1 MHRIP
6 RFWEGFSLP
15 PSFAGKNAMKH
26 PAHGQNQGAL
36 ARVDSKPVGRR
47 RLDDIAPIRAMD
59 AVVALYSE
67 GEHEL
72 SEAII
77 ASLSRA
83 VFEGRH
89 GRPAGPAQR
98 ALARISY
105 RVLKWT
111 TTRRKC
117 DGEGYEG
124 GAFRN
129 PILERSGHPY
139 ARALLDSTSRET
151 ESLVD
156 GGDPMNGP
164 YMMVCPEILKVSN
177 VWDRLFLHSVQSR
190 DVQLRF
196 IFETRA
202 TYDAARSR
210 LKTGGVVRL
219 KAVAAGTG
227 LSMILAY
234 DRLIKEGHNPARI
247 TVRIT
252 DRDKA
257 SIAKAERLLAK
268 LASTRNRAGGA
279 ETEGG
284 ISAGTEDLFE
294 EEPRADTTWEAKYHV
309 VTAVGILDYLQGF
322 TCDTTERSL
331 GLPHLEEPVKAEYLA
346 AKLGHMTAGAGD
358 LIVNT
363 YLPHASTRILELF
376 GRKFDYRNEDN
387 LTALLAT
394 ADFATPRLV
403 GSGNMYGVLVYEK
416 NPAQRDRRAA
426 DAREKKRF

>member
-1 MHRIP
+1 
-6 RFWEGFSLP
+6 
-15 PSFAGKNAMKH
+15 MKH
-26 PAHGQNQGAL
+26 LAHGRNRGAL
-36 ARVDSKPVGRR
+36 AGEASKSVGGRG
-47 RLDDIAPIRAMD
+47 LGDEESIRPMD

-67 GEHEL
+67 GDHAL
-72 SEAII
+72 SEAIV

-83 VFEGRH
+83 VFGESYG
-89 GRPAGPAQR
+89 GPAGPAQR

-111 TTRRKC
+111 TTRRKTNAE
-117 DGEGYEG
+117 DYEG
-124 GAFRN
+124 GAFHN

-139 ARALLDSTSRET
+139 GRALLDSSSREH
-151 ESLVD
+151 ESLVE

-164 YMMVCPEILKVSN
+164 YMMICPEILKVSD

-196 IFETRA
+196 IWETRA

-234 DRLIKEGHNPARI
+234 DRLIKEGHDPARI

-257 SIAKAERLLAK
+257 SIAKATRLLAK
-268 LASTRNRAGGA
+268 LASTQTRAIGE

-284 ISAGTEDLFE
+284 ISAETEDLFE
-294 EEPRADTTWEAKYHV
+294 EEPGSDTTREAKFHV

-322 TCDTTERSL
+322 TCDTTERCL
-331 GLPHLEEPVKAEYLA
+331 RLQHPKEAVNAEHFA
-346 AKLGHMTAGAGD
+346 AKLSNMATDAAD

-363 YLPHASTRILELF
+363 YRPHSSTRILELF
-376 GRKFDYRNEDN
+376 GRKFDYRNTEN
-387 LTALLAT
+387 MTALLAT
-394 ADFATPRLV
+394 ADFGTPRLV
-403 GSGNMYGVLVYEK
+403 GSGNIYDVLVYEK
-416 NPAQRDRRAA
+416 SPA
-426 DAREKKRF
+426 

>member
-1 MHRIP
+1 
-6 RFWEGFSLP
+6 
-15 PSFAGKNAMKH
+15 MKH
-26 PAHGQNQGAL
+26 PAYGQNQSAL
-36 ARVDSKPVGRR
+36 AGEASKLVGGRW
-47 RLDDIAPIRAMD
+47 LGEMEPIRPMD

-67 GEHEL
+67 GDHEL

-83 VFEGRH
+83 VFEGRD
-89 GRPAGPAQR
+89 GRPAGMAKKV
-98 ALARISY
+98 LARISY

-111 TTRRKC
+111 TTPRKC
-117 DGEGYEG
+117 EGETYGG
-124 GAFRN
+124 GAFSN

-139 ARALLDSTSRET
+139 ARVLLDSSSRET
-151 ESLVD
+151 ESVIE
-156 GGDPMNGP
+156 GGSSMNGP
-164 YMMVCPEILKVSN
+164 YMMICPEILKVSEI
-177 VWDRLFLHSVQSR
+177 WDRLFLDSVQSR

-196 IFETRA
+196 IWETQA
-202 TYDAARSR
+202 TYDAAQSR

-219 KAVAAGTG
+219 KAIAAGTG

-234 DRLIKEGHNPARI
+234 DRLIKEGYDPTRI

-257 SIAKAERLLAK
+257 SLAKTARLLAK
-268 LASTRNRAGGA
+268 LASTRTRVVGA

-284 ISAGTEDLFE
+284 ICAGIEDLFE
-294 EEPRADTTWEAKYHV
+294 GKPRSDTACGAKYHV

-331 GLPHLEEPVKAEYLA
+331 GLQHPDEPMQAEHLA
-346 AKLGHMTAGAGD
+346 AKLGDMTEGAGD

-376 GRKFDYRNEDN
+376 GRRFDYRTEGD
-387 LTALLAT
+387 LTALLGT
-394 ADFATPRLV
+394 AGFEASRLV
-403 GSGNMYGVLVYEK
+403 GSGNVYDVLVY
-416 NPAQRDRRAA
+416 
-426 DAREKKRF
+426 KKIPHRGLNGPQTH

>member
-1 MHRIP
+1 
-6 RFWEGFSLP
+6 
-15 PSFAGKNAMKH
+15 
-26 PAHGQNQGAL
+26 
-36 ARVDSKPVGRR
+36 
-47 RLDDIAPIRAMD
+47 MD

-67 GEHEL
+67 GDHEL

-77 ASLSRA
+77 ASLSHA
-83 VFEGRH
+83 VFERSH
-89 GRPAGPAQR
+89 GQPAGRAQK

-111 TTRRKC
+111 TTRRRC

-139 ARALLDSTSRET
+139 ASALLDSSSRDT
-151 ESLVD
+151 ESLVE

-202 TYDAARSR
+202 TYEAARAR
-210 LKTGGVVRL
+210 LQTGGVVRL

-234 DRLIKEGHNPARI
+234 DRLIKEGHDPARI

-252 DRDKA
+252 DRDKV
-257 SIAKAERLLAK
+257 SIAKAKRLLAK
-268 LASTRNRAGGA
+268 LASTRTRTVGA

-284 ISAGTEDLFE
+284 ISAGVEDLFE
-294 EEPRADTTWEAKYHV
+294 GESRSDPTGGPKYHV

-322 TCDTTERSL
+322 TCGTTERS
-331 GLPHLEEPVKAEYLA
+331 GALPHLEEPVNAERLA
-346 AKLGHMTAGAGD
+346 ARLGHMTAGAGD

-363 YLPHASTRILELF
+363 YLPHASARILELF
-376 GRKFDYRNEDN
+376 GRKFHYRNEEN

-394 ADFATPRLV
+394 ADFGTPRLV

-416 NPAQRDRRAA
+416 SPA
-426 DAREKKRF
+426 

>member
-1 MHRIP
+1 
-6 RFWEGFSLP
+6 
-15 PSFAGKNAMKH
+15 
-26 PAHGQNQGAL
+26 
-36 ARVDSKPVGRR
+36 
-47 RLDDIAPIRAMD
+47 MD

-67 GEHEL
+67 GDHEL

-83 VFEGRH
+83 VFEGRD
-89 GRPAGPAQR
+89 GRPAGRAKR

-111 TTRRKC
+111 TARRRC
-117 DGEGYEG
+117 DSESYEER
-124 GAFRN
+124 AFRN
-129 PILERSGHPY
+129 PILDRSGHPY
-139 ARALLDSTSRET
+139 ARALLDSSSRET
-151 ESLVD
+151 ESLME

-164 YMMVCPEILKVSN
+164 YMMICPEILKVSEI
-177 VWDRLFLHSVQSR
+177 WDRLFLHSVQSR

-196 IFETRA
+196 IWETRA
-202 TYDAARSR
+202 TYDAAQSR
-210 LKTGGVVRL
+210 LKKGGVVRM

-234 DRLIKEGHNPARI
+234 DRLIKEGHDPSRI

-257 SIAKAERLLAK
+257 SIAKAARLLAK
-268 LASTRNRAGGA
+268 LASTRTRTSGT
-279 ETEGG
+279 EIEGG
-284 ISAGTEDLFE
+284 ISAGIEDLFE
-294 EEPRADTTWEAKYHV
+294 DEPRPDPTGGAKYHV

-322 TCDTTERSL
+322 TCDTTVQSL
-331 GLPHLEEPVKAEYLA
+331 GLQHPEEQMKAEHLA
-346 AKLGHMTAGAGD
+346 AKLGDITADAGD

-376 GRKFDYRNEDN
+376 GRRFHYRNERN

-394 ADFATPRLV
+394 ADFGTPRLV
-403 GSGNMYGVLVYEK
+403 GSGNVYDVLVYEK
-416 NPAQRDRRAA
+416 NPA
-426 DAREKKRF
+426 

>member
-1 MHRIP
+1 M
-6 RFWEGFSLP
+6 E
-15 PSFAGKNAMKH
+15 A
-26 PAHGQNQGAL
+26 
-36 ARVDSKPVGRR
+36 
-47 RLDDIAPIRAMD
+47 IRPMD

-67 GEHEL
+67 GDHEL
-72 SEAII
+72 AEAII
-77 ASLSRA
+77 VSLSHA
-83 VFEGRH
+83 VFGESYG
-89 GRPAGPAQR
+89 GPAGPAQR

-111 TTRRKC
+111 TTRRKAN
-117 DGEGYEG
+117 GEDYEG

-129 PILERSGHPY
+129 PILERSRHPY
-139 ARALLDSTSRET
+139 GRALLDSSSREH
-151 ESLVD
+151 ESVVE
-156 GGDPMNGP
+156 GGDSMNGP
-164 YMMVCPEILKVSN
+164 YMMICPEILKVSN
-177 VWDRLFLHSVQSR
+177 IWDRLFLHSVQSR

-196 IFETRA
+196 IWETRA

-234 DRLIKEGHNPARI
+234 DRLIKEGHDPARI

-252 DRDKA
+252 DRDTA
-257 SIAKAERLLAK
+257 SIAKATRLLAK
-268 LASTRNRAGGA
+268 LASTQTRTIGA

-284 ISAGTEDLFE
+284 ISAGAEDLFE
-294 EEPRADTTWEAKYHV
+294 GELWSDTTGGAKYDV

-331 GLPHLEEPVKAEYLA
+331 GLQPLEEPMKAEYLA
-346 AKLGHMTAGAGD
+346 AKLGQMTANAGD

-363 YLPHASTRILELF
+363 YIPHASTRILELF
-376 GRKFDYRNEDN
+376 GRRFDYRNEKN
-387 LTALLAT
+387 LTSLLAT
-394 ADFATPRLV
+394 ADFGTPRSV

-416 NPAQRDRRAA
+416 GPA
-426 DAREKKRF
+426 

>member
-1 MHRIP
+1 
-6 RFWEGFSLP
+6 
-15 PSFAGKNAMKH
+15 MKH

-36 ARVDSKPVGRR
+36 GGEASKPVGGRG
-47 RLDDIAPIRAMD
+47 LGDMESIRPMD

-67 GEHEL
+67 GDHEL

-77 ASLSRA
+77 ASLSHA
-83 VFEGRH
+83 VFGESYG
-89 GRPAGPAQR
+89 GPAGPAQR

-111 TTRRKC
+111 TTRRKAN
-117 DGEGYEG
+117 GEDYEG
-124 GAFRN
+124 GAFHN
-129 PILERSGHPY
+129 PILERSRHPY
-139 ARALLDSTSRET
+139 GRALLDSSSREH
-151 ESLVD
+151 ESLVE

-164 YMMVCPEILKVSN
+164 YMMICPEILKVSD

-196 IFETRA
+196 IWETRA

-234 DRLIKEGHNPARI
+234 DRLIKEGHDPARI

-257 SIAKAERLLAK
+257 SIAKATRLLAK
-268 LASTRNRAGGA
+268 LASTQTRAIGE

-294 EEPRADTTWEAKYHV
+294 GEPRSDTTGEAKYHV

-331 GLPHLEEPVKAEYLA
+331 GLQHQEEPVKAEYLA
-346 AKLGHMTAGAGD
+346 AKLGHMTADAGD

-376 GRKFDYRNEDN
+376 GRKFDYRNEEN

-394 ADFATPRLV
+394 ADFGTPRLV
-403 GSGNMYGVLVYEK
+403 GSGNMYDVLVYEK
-416 NPAQRDRRAA
+416 SPA
-426 DAREKKRF
+426 

>member
-1 MHRIP
+1 
-6 RFWEGFSLP
+6 
-15 PSFAGKNAMKH
+15 
-26 PAHGQNQGAL
+26 
-36 ARVDSKPVGRR
+36 
-47 RLDDIAPIRAMD
+47 MD

-67 GEHEL
+67 GDHEL

-83 VFEGRH
+83 VFGERH
-89 GRPAGPAQR
+89 VSPAGPAQR

-111 TTRRKC
+111 TTRRKAN
-117 DGEGYEG
+117 DEDYEG
-124 GAFRN
+124 GAFHN
-129 PILERSGHPY
+129 PILERSRHPY
-139 ARALLDSTSRET
+139 GRALLDSSSREH
-151 ESLVD
+151 ESLVE

-164 YMMVCPEILKVSN
+164 YMMICPEILKVSD
-177 VWDRLFLHSVQSR
+177 VWDRLFLHSVQGK

-196 IFETRA
+196 IWETRA

-234 DRLIKEGHNPARI
+234 DRLIKEGHDPARI

-257 SIAKAERLLAK
+257 SIAKAARLLAK
-268 LASTRNRAGGA
+268 LASTQTRAIGE

-284 ISAGTEDLFE
+284 ISAQTEASFE
-294 EEPRADTTWEAKYHV
+294 EAPVGCDRGVSRGNGRRDSRLPSRLYLRHDRASP
-309 VTAVGILDYLQGF
+309 GLQH
-322 TCDTTERSL
+322 
-331 GLPHLEEPVKAEYLA
+331 PEEPVNAKYLA
-346 AKLGHMTAGAGD
+346 ARLGHMAAGAGD

-376 GRKFDYRNEDN
+376 GRKFDYRTREN

-394 ADFATPRLV
+394 AGFGTPRLV
-403 GSGNMYGVLVYEK
+403 GSGNMYDVLVYEK
-416 NPAQRDRRAA
+416 SPA
-426 DAREKKRF
+426 

>member
-1 MHRIP
+1 MTHLARG
-6 RFWEGFSLP
+6 R
-15 PSFAGKNAMKH
+15 
-26 PAHGQNQGAL
+26 NQGAL
-36 ARVDSKPVGRR
+36 AGEASKSVGGRG
-47 RLDDIAPIRAMD
+47 LGDKESIRPMD

-67 GEHEL
+67 GDHEL
-72 SEAII
+72 SEAIV

-83 VFEGRH
+83 VFGESYG
-89 GRPAGPAQR
+89 GPAGPAQR

-111 TTRRKC
+111 TTRRKTNAE
-117 DGEGYEG
+117 DYEG
-124 GAFRN
+124 GAFHN

-139 ARALLDSTSRET
+139 GRALLDSSSREH
-151 ESLVD
+151 ESLVE

-164 YMMVCPEILKVSN
+164 YMMICPEILKVSD

-196 IFETRA
+196 IWETRA

-234 DRLIKEGHNPARI
+234 DRLIKEGHDPARI

-257 SIAKAERLLAK
+257 SIAKATRLLAK
-268 LASTRNRAGGA
+268 LASTQTRAIGE

-284 ISAGTEDLFE
+284 ISAETEDIFE
-294 EEPRADTTWEAKYHV
+294 EKTRSDMTGEGKYHV

-322 TCDTTERSL
+322 TCDTTERCL
-331 GLPHLEEPVKAEYLA
+331 RLQHPEEAVNAEHFA
-346 AKLGHMTAGAGD
+346 AKLANMATDAAD

-363 YLPHASTRILELF
+363 YRPHSSTRILELF
-376 GRKFDYRNEDN
+376 GRKFDYRNREN
-387 LTALLAT
+387 MTALLAT
-394 ADFATPRLV
+394 ADFGTPRLV
-403 GSGNMYGVLVYEK
+403 GSGNIYDVLVYEK
-416 NPAQRDRRAA
+416 SPA
-426 DAREKKRF
+426 

>member
-1 MHRIP
+1 MEAI
-6 RFWEGFSLP
+6 
-15 PSFAGKNAMKH
+15 K
-26 PAHGQNQGAL
+26 
-36 ARVDSKPVGRR
+36 
-47 RLDDIAPIRAMD
+47 AMD

-67 GEHEL
+67 GDQEL

-83 VFEGRH
+83 IFEGNH
-89 GRPAGPAQR
+89 GRPAGPAQKT
-98 ALARISY
+98 LARISY
-105 RVLKWT
+105 RLLKLT

-117 DGEGYEG
+117 HGEDYEG

-129 PILERSGHPY
+129 PILERSRHPY
-139 ARALLDSTSRET
+139 ARALLDSTSRER
-151 ESLVD
+151 ESLVE
-156 GGDPMNGP
+156 GGDSMNGP
-164 YMMVCPEILKVSN
+164 YMMVCPEILKDSS

-202 TYDAARSR
+202 TYEAARSR
-210 LKTGGVVRL
+210 LKTGGIVRL

-257 SIAKAERLLAK
+257 SIAKAKRLLAK
-268 LASTRNRAGGA
+268 LASTQTRAGSA

-294 EEPRADTTWEAKYHV
+294 AEPRSGTTEVAKYHV
-309 VTAVGILDYLQGF
+309 ITAVGILDYLQGF

-331 GLPHLEEPVKAEYLA
+331 GLPHLEEPMKAGHLA
-346 AKLGHMTAGAGD
+346 AKLGHMTADAGD

-363 YLPHASTRILELF
+363 YRPHASTRILELF
-376 GRKFDYRNEDN
+376 GRKFDYRNEEN

-403 GSGNMYGVLVYEK
+403 GSGNMYGIFLYEK
-416 NPAQRDRRAA
+416 NPA
-426 DAREKKRF
+426 

>member
-1 MHRIP
+1 
-6 RFWEGFSLP
+6 
-15 PSFAGKNAMKH
+15 
-26 PAHGQNQGAL
+26 
-36 ARVDSKPVGRR
+36 
-47 RLDDIAPIRAMD
+47 MD
-59 AVVALYSE
+59 AVVALYSD

-72 SEAII
+72 SEDII

-83 VFEGRH
+83 VFERTE
-89 GRPAGPAQR
+89 GRPSGPAKKT
-98 ALARISY
+98 LARVSY

-139 ARALLDSTSRET
+139 ARALLDSSCRDN
-151 ESLVD
+151 ESLVE

-177 VWDRLFLHSVQSR
+177 VWDRLFLDSVQSR

-202 TYDAARSR
+202 TCDAARSR
-210 LKTGGVVRL
+210 LKSGGVVRL

-234 DRLIKEGHNPARI
+234 DRLIKEGHDPARI

-252 DRDKA
+252 DRDTA
-257 SIAKAERLLAK
+257 SVAKAARLLAK
-268 LASTRNRAGGA
+268 LASTRTRATGA

-284 ISAGTEDLFE
+284 ISAGVEDLFE
-294 EEPRADTTWEAKYHV
+294 NEPRSNTNGETNYHV

-322 TCDTTERSL
+322 TCHTTERSQ
-331 GLPHLEEPVKAEYLA
+331 GLPHLEEPMQAEHLVA
-346 AKLGHMTAGAGD
+346 RLGHMTADAGD

-363 YLPHASTRILELF
+363 YLPHASARILELF
-376 GRKFDYRNEDN
+376 GRKFDYRNEQN

-394 ADFATPRLV
+394 ADFAAPRMV

-416 NPAQRDRRAA
+416 TR
-426 DAREKKRF
+426 

>member
-1 MHRIP
+1 
-6 RFWEGFSLP
+6 
-15 PSFAGKNAMKH
+15 MKH
-26 PAHGQNQGAL
+26 LAHGRNRGAL
-36 ARVDSKPVGRR
+36 AGEASKSVGGRG
-47 RLDDIAPIRAMD
+47 LGDEESIRPMD
-59 AVVALYSE
+59 AVVARYSE
-67 GEHEL
+67 GDHAL
-72 SEAII
+72 SEAIV

-83 VFEGRH
+83 VFGESYG
-89 GRPAGPAQR
+89 GPAGPAQR

-111 TTRRKC
+111 TTRRKTNAE
-117 DGEGYEG
+117 DYEG
-124 GAFRN
+124 GAFHN

-139 ARALLDSTSRET
+139 GRALLDSSSREH
-151 ESLVD
+151 ESLVE

-164 YMMVCPEILKVSN
+164 YMMICPEILKVSDL
-177 VWDRLFLHSVQSR
+177 WDRLFLHSVQSR

-196 IFETRA
+196 IWETRA

-234 DRLIKEGHNPARI
+234 DRLIKEGHDPARI

-257 SIAKAERLLAK
+257 SIAKATRLLAK
-268 LASTRNRAGGA
+268 LASTQTRAIGE

-284 ISAGTEDLFE
+284 ISAETEDLFE
-294 EEPRADTTWEAKYHV
+294 EEPRSDTTGEAKFHV

-322 TCDTTERSL
+322 TCDTTERCL
-331 GLPHLEEPVKAEYLA
+331 RLQHPEEAVNAEHFA
-346 AKLGHMTAGAGD
+346 AKLSNMATDAAD

-363 YLPHASTRILELF
+363 YRPHSSTRILELF
-376 GRKFDYRNEDN
+376 GRKFDYRNTEN
-387 LTALLAT
+387 MTALLAT
-394 ADFATPRLV
+394 ADFGTPRLV
-403 GSGNMYGVLVYEK
+403 GSGNIYDVLVYEK
-416 NPAQRDRRAA
+416 SPA
-426 DAREKKRF
+426 

>member
-1 MHRIP
+1 MKDPARH
-6 RFWEGFSLP
+6 
-15 PSFAGKNAMKH
+15 PS
-26 PAHGQNQGAL
+26 QGPL
-36 ARVDSKPVGRR
+36 AREASKPVGVRE
-47 RLDDIAPIRAMD
+47 LADMEPLRAMD
-59 AVVALYSE
+59 AVAALYSE

-83 VFEGRH
+83 IFEGDP
-89 GRPAGPAQR
+89 GRPAGRAQK

-111 TTRRKC
+111 TTRRRC
-117 DGEGYEG
+117 DVEGYEG

-139 ARALLDSTSRET
+139 ANALLDSSSRDT
-151 ESLVD
+151 ESLME

-164 YMMVCPEILKVSN
+164 YMMVCPEILRVSK

-202 TYDAARSR
+202 TYEAARSR
-210 LKTGGVVRL
+210 LENEGVVSL

-234 DRLIKEGHNPARI
+234 DRLIKEGYDPARI

-252 DRDKA
+252 DRDKI
-257 SIAKAERLLAK
+257 SIAKAKRLLAK
-268 LASTRNRAGGA
+268 LTSTRCRMDSG
-279 ETEGG
+279 EMEGG
-284 ISAGTEDLFE
+284 ISAETEDLFE
-294 EEPRADTTWEAKYHV
+294 CGAASNATAPGYDV
-309 VTAVGILDYLQGF
+309 VTAVGILDYIQGF
-322 TCDTTERSL
+322 TCHQTQR
-331 GLPHLEEPVKAEYLA
+331 PHHLRQPGEALKAERLA
-346 AKLGHMTAGAGD
+346 AKLGQMTADTGD

-363 YLPHASTRILELF
+363 YLPHASARILELF
-376 GRKFDYRNEDN
+376 GREFHYRNEEN

-394 ADFATPRLV
+394 ADFRSPRLV
-403 GSGNMYGVLVYEK
+403 GSGNMYGVLVY
-416 NPAQRDRRAA
+416 
-426 DAREKKRF
+426 KKGLA

>member
-1 MHRIP
+1 MKNP
-6 RFWEGFSLP
+6 
-15 PSFAGKNAMKH
+15 AGGH
-26 PAHGQNQGAL
+26 NQGAL
-36 ARVDSKPVGRR
+36 AAEASTPVGGRG
-47 RLDDIAPIRAMD
+47 LGDMDPIRAMD

-67 GEHEL
+67 GDHEL

-83 VFEGRH
+83 VFEESH
-89 GRPAGPAQR
+89 GLPAGPAQR

-111 TTRRKC
+111 TTRRRC

-139 ARALLDSTSRET
+139 ARALLDSSSRNT
-151 ESLVD
+151 ESLVE

-202 TYDAARSR
+202 TYEAARAR
-210 LKTGGVVRL
+210 LQAGGVVRM

-234 DRLIKEGHNPARI
+234 DRLIKEGHDPARI

-252 DRDKA
+252 DRDNA
-257 SIAKAERLLAK
+257 SIAKAARLLAK
-268 LASTRNRAGGA
+268 LASTRTRTVDP

-284 ISAGTEDLFE
+284 ISVGTEDLFE
-294 EEPRADTTWEAKYHV
+294 GEPRSDTTGRAKYDV

-322 TCDTTERSL
+322 TCGTTERSL
-331 GLPHLEEPVKAEYLA
+331 GRTHLHQPVKAEYLA
-346 AKLGHMTAGAGD
+346 AKLGQITADTGN

-363 YLPHASTRILELF
+363 YLPHASARILELF
-376 GRKFDYRNEDN
+376 GRKFHYRNEEN
-387 LTALLAT
+387 LTTLLAT
-394 ADFATPRLV
+394 ADFRTPRLV
-403 GSGNMYGVLVYEK
+403 GSGNVYGIIVYEK
-416 NPAQRDRRAA
+416 NPA
-426 DAREKKRF
+426 

>member
-1 MHRIP
+1 
-6 RFWEGFSLP
+6 
-15 PSFAGKNAMKH
+15 
-26 PAHGQNQGAL
+26 
-36 ARVDSKPVGRR
+36 
-47 RLDDIAPIRAMD
+47 MD

-83 VFEGRH
+83 VFGESYG
-89 GRPAGPAQR
+89 GPAGPAQR
-98 ALARISY
+98 ALARVSY

-111 TTRRKC
+111 TTRRKAN
-117 DGEGYEG
+117 GEDYEG

-129 PILERSGHPY
+129 PILERSRHPY
-139 ARALLDSTSRET
+139 GRVLLDSSSREH
-151 ESLVD
+151 ESLVE

-164 YMMVCPEILKVSN
+164 YMMICPEILKVSDI
-177 VWDRLFLHSVQSR
+177 WDRLFLHSVQSR

-196 IFETRA
+196 IWETRA

-210 LKTGGVVRL
+210 LQAGGSVRL

-234 DRLIKEGHNPARI
+234 DRLIKEGHDPARI

-252 DRDKA
+252 DRDKG
-257 SIAKAERLLAK
+257 SIAKATRLLAK
-268 LASTRNRAGGA
+268 LASTQARALGE

-294 EEPRADTTWEAKYHV
+294 GEPQSDRAGEAKYHV

-322 TCDTTERSL
+322 TCDTTERCL
-331 GLPHLEEPVKAEYLA
+331 RLQHPEETVNAEHLA
-346 AKLGHMTAGAGD
+346 ARLGNMAADAAD

-363 YLPHASTRILELF
+363 YRPHSSTRILELF
-376 GRKFDYRNEDN
+376 GRKFDYRNREN
-387 LTALLAT
+387 LTELLAT
-394 ADFATPRLV
+394 ARFGTPRMV
-403 GSGNMYGVLVYEK
+403 GSGNMYDVLVYEK
-416 NPAQRDRRAA
+416 RPV
-426 DAREKKRF
+426 

>member
-1 MHRIP
+1 
-6 RFWEGFSLP
+6 
-15 PSFAGKNAMKH
+15 MKH
-26 PAHGQNQGAL
+26 HAHGQNRGAPSGKG
-36 ARVDSKPVGRR
+36 AKPVGARALGEMER
-47 RLDDIAPIRAMD
+47 IRPMD

-67 GEHEL
+67 GDHEL

-77 ASLSRA
+77 ASLSNS
-83 VFEGRH
+83 VFRGGH
-89 GRPAGPAQR
+89 PGPAGPAQR

-111 TTRRKC
+111 TTRRRA

-139 ARALLDSTSRET
+139 ARALLDSSSRAT
-151 ESLVD
+151 ESLVE

-164 YMMVCPEILKVSN
+164 YMMICPEILEVSG

-196 IFETRA
+196 IWETRA
-202 TYDAARSR
+202 TYAAARTR
-210 LKTGGVVRL
+210 LEAGGIVRL

-234 DRLIKEGHNPARI
+234 DRLIKEGHDPARL

-257 SIAKAERLLAK
+257 SIAKTARLLAK
-268 LASTRNRAGGA
+268 LASTRIRATEA

-294 EEPRADTTWEAKYHV
+294 GEPRSDTTGGAKYHV

-331 GLPHLEEPVKAEYLA
+331 GLPPPEEPVKAEHLA

-363 YLPHASTRILELF
+363 YRPHASARILELF
-376 GRKFDYRNEDN
+376 GRKFDYRNKEN

-394 ADFATPRLV
+394 ADFETPRLV
-403 GSGNMYGVLVYEK
+403 GSGNMYDVLVYEK
-416 NPAQRDRRAA
+416 NPS
-426 DAREKKRF
+426 

>member
-1 MHRIP
+1 
-6 RFWEGFSLP
+6 
-15 PSFAGKNAMKH
+15 MKH
-26 PAHGQNQGAL
+26 PGHRQNQDAL
-36 ARVDSKPVGRR
+36 AREAPKPTGGRG
-47 RLDDIAPIRAMD
+47 LGDMGPLRAMD

-67 GEHEL
+67 GDHEL

-83 VFEGRH
+83 VFEESH
-89 GRPAGPAQR
+89 GRPAGPAQK

-111 TTRRKC
+111 TTRRRC
-117 DGEGYEG
+117 DDEGYEG

-139 ARALLDSTSRET
+139 ARALLDSSRRDT
-151 ESLVD
+151 ESLVA

-177 VWDRLFLHSVQSR
+177 VWDRLFMHSVQSR

-196 IFETRA
+196 IFETQA
-202 TYDAARSR
+202 TYEAARSR
-210 LKTGGVVRL
+210 LQTGGVVRL

-234 DRLIKEGHNPARI
+234 DRLIKEGHDPARI

-252 DRDKA
+252 DLDTA
-257 SIAKAERLLAK
+257 SIAKATRLLAK
-268 LASTRNRAGGA
+268 LASTRTRAVA
-279 ETEGG
+279 VETEGG
-284 ISAGTEDLFE
+284 ISAGIEDLFGG
-294 EEPRADTTWEAKYHV
+294 EPRSERIGGAKYHV

-322 TCDTTERSL
+322 TCRTTERSL
-331 GLPHLEEPVKAEYLA
+331 GLPRLEEPMKAEYLA

-363 YLPHASTRILELF
+363 YLPHASARILELF
-376 GRKFDYRNEDN
+376 GRKFHYRNEEN

-394 ADFATPRLV
+394 ADFGTPRLV
-403 GSGNMYGVLVYEK
+403 GSGNMYGVLAYEK
-416 NPAQRDRRAA
+416 GPAQRN
-426 DAREKKRF
+426 

>member
-1 MHRIP
+1 
-6 RFWEGFSLP
+6 
-15 PSFAGKNAMKH
+15 
-26 PAHGQNQGAL
+26 
-36 ARVDSKPVGRR
+36 
-47 RLDDIAPIRAMD
+47 
-59 AVVALYSE
+59 
-67 GEHEL
+67 
-72 SEAII
+72 
-77 ASLSRA
+77 
-83 VFEGRH
+83 
-89 GRPAGPAQR
+89 
-98 ALARISY
+98 
-105 RVLKWT
+105 
-111 TTRRKC
+111 
-117 DGEGYEG
+117 
-124 GAFRN
+124 
-129 PILERSGHPY
+129 
-139 ARALLDSTSRET
+139 
-151 ESLVD
+151 
-156 GGDPMNGP
+156 MNGP

-196 IFETRA
+196 IFETLA
-202 TYDAARSR
+202 TYAAAQSR
-210 LKTGGVVRL
+210 LKSGGVVRL

-257 SIAKAERLLAK
+257 SIAKAARLLAK

-294 EEPRADTTWEAKYHV
+294 GGPRSDTTGEAKYHV

-331 GLPHLEEPVKAEYLA
+331 GLPHLEEPMKAEYLA

-376 GRKFDYRNEDN
+376 GRKFDYRNEEN
-387 LTALLAT
+387 MTALLAT

-403 GSGNMYGVLVYEK
+403 GSGNMYDVLVYGK
-416 NPAQRDRRAA
+416 NPT
-426 DAREKKRF
+426 